1 MSELAP
7 PTNGHGALVP
17 LRAAA
22 DNATAE
28 AWGFVLDALGIV
40 NQVDLIDGRF
50 VLWVA
55 EPERARAEAALR
67 AQDAE
72 ARERAV
78 AVVPAPLDQGRSA
91 AGVAMV
97 IVLAAF
103 YYVAG
108 SREAGD
114 LGGWFARGASSAEA
128 IVRHGQWY
136 RAFTALT
143 LHADALHILT
153 NSIATLIFVTALG
166 RWLGGGLALL
176 LTLLA
181 GGLGN
186 LAVAYSYGSGHNSVG
201 ASTATFGALGLL
213 GGLQIVRWL
222 RGRRVQGA
230 RRRAITVVA
239 ACLGIFAMLGA
250 GDRSDVYGNLQID
263 VRAHLLGLGAGL
275 ALGAAVGVLTRRPLG
290 WLAQIASGSLAGL
303 LLATVWRLA
312 WR

>member
-1 MSELAP
+1 MSEPGAG
-7 PTNGHGALVP
+7 NGALVP

-22 DNATAE
+22 DDATAE
-28 AWGFVLDALGIV
+28 SWGFVLDALGIV
-40 NQVDLIDGRF
+40 NQVDAQDGRF

-55 EPERARAEAALR
+55 EHQRERAEAALR

-78 AVVPAPLDQGRSA
+78 AVVPAPLDHGRSG

-114 LGGWFARGASSAEA
+114 HGGWFARGAARAEA
-128 IVRHGQWY
+128 IVHGQWY

-143 LHADALHILT
+143 LHADPLHILT
-153 NSIATLIFVTALG
+153 NAIATLIFVTALG

-186 LAVAYSYGSGHNSVG
+186 LVVAYSYGSGHNSVG
-201 ASTATFGALGLL
+201 ASTATFGALGVL

-222 RGRRVQGA
+222 RGWRAQGA
-230 RRRAITVVA
+230 RRRALTVVA
-239 ACLGIFAMLGA
+239 ACLGIFAMLGT
-250 GDRSDVYGNLQID
+250 GDRSEVYGNLQIV
-263 VRAHLLGLGAGL
+263 VRAHLAGLGAGL
-275 ALGAAVGVLTRRPLG
+275 ALGALGGWLTRRPLG
-290 WLAQIASGSLAGL
+290 WLAQIASGAAAGL
-303 LLATVWRLA
+303 LLAAAWRLA